1 MTKASPV
8 PLPIGNTR
16 YNIYLRNHVFLSNFR
31 VFTLLFSI
39 LPIKIITASSGHIT
53 PIVSKL
59 TGNSMI
65 EDITMAN
72 TQVRDKLLNILPE
85 INIAGTETSH
95 RPQGGIPRAF
105 F

>member
-1 MTKASPV
+1 
-8 PLPIGNTR
+8 
-16 YNIYLRNHVFLSNFR
+16 
-31 VFTLLFSI
+31 
-39 LPIKIITASSGHIT
+39 
-53 PIVSKL
+53 
-59 TGNSMI
+59 MI